1 MKKALAVVLM
11 VMVNFAFA
19 EDWTNPDAPFNATKK
34 MSSKVNIEWQ
44 TVDNIQATCEKESRA
59 RGLGGFG
66 YAVQACSFWQGN
78 TCNIFTVKNPTIH
91 SLGHETRHCFQG
103 NYH

>member
-11 VMVNFAFA
+11 LAVNLVFA
-19 EDWTNPDAPFNATKK
+19 EDWTNPDAKFNATKK

-44 TVDNIQATCEKESRA
+44 TVDNIQATCERESRA

-66 YAVQACSFWQGN
+66 YPVQACSFWQGN
-78 TCNIFTVKNPTIH
+78 TCNIFTPASTSLH